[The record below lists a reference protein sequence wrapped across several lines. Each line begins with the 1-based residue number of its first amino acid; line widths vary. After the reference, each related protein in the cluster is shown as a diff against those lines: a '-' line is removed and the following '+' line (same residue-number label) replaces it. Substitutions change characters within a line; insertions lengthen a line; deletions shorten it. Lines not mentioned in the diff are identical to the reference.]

1 MDFSKIF
8 NFLGKVAKNAAK
20 DYVGDFVEGHVNI
33 NENSNTNI
41 NYDIPSEYSDFP
53 VYPGK
58 LTSKPTTTNTS
69 SYSRL
74 TLFYK
79 GKPVSEYYD
88 TLSAAGYTQYS
99 SVRYDKD
106 NTYVIVE
113 RFGNSTKIAY
123 HIKK

>member
-8 NFLGKVAKNAAK
+8 NFLGKVAKDAAK
-20 DYVGDFVEGHVNI
+20 DYVEGHVNI
-33 NENSNTNI
+33 GGSSNANI

-53 VYPGK
+53 AYPGK
-58 LTSKPTTTNTS
+58 LTSKPITTNTS

-74 TLFYK
+74 TLFFK
-79 GKPVSEYYD
+79 GSPVSEYYD
-88 TLSAAGYTQYS
+88 TLSSAGYTQYS